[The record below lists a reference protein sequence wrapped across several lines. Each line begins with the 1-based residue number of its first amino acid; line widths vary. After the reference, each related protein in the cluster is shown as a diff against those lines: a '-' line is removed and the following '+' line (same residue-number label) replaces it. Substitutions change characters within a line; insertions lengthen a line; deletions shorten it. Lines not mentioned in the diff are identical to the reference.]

1 MRLINKQGVYQLGET
16 EDVPKGA
23 SMTTQAHLIRSS
35 SMESKGKNI
44 MNPREIVQ
52 ALLDSVQRGDFQ
64 KARFLVSKDCQFSG
78 FVPELIKREA
88 WMGINKNL
96 KKACPNLDYHFHV
109 DRVDG
114 LNGHLVKIWAELRGT
129 QSGVLDL
136 SPVGLGVTPATNKSF
151 ATPRE
156 YVKVTIRDSKVD
168 SWLVEPIEGAGLKAI
183 LGQLGVK
190 LPTIV

>member
-1 MRLINKQGVYQLGET
+1 
-16 EDVPKGA
+16 
-23 SMTTQAHLIRSS
+23 
-35 SMESKGKNI
+35 

-52 ALLDSVQRGDFQ
+52 ALLDCIQRGDFQ

-78 FVPELIKREA
+78 PVPELIKREA
-88 WMGINKNL
+88 WMEINKNL

-114 LNGHLVKIWAELRGT
+114 MSGNVVKISAELKGT

-151 ATPRE
+151 ATPCEQGR
-156 YVKVTIRDSKVD
+156 VTIKGDKVD
-168 SWLVEPIEGAGLKAI
+168 SWVVDRVEGGGLMGI
-183 LGQLGVK
+183 LGQLELTV
-190 LPTIV
+190 PAI